1 MDVLAHI
8 KKEHEKFRKMMSK
21 IESAP
26 DDTKKDLF
34 KELYAEIHGHHE
46 AEEHVLF
53 PLVKEKAEGE
63 DAEVVLEM
71 IEEHSLGKHQFGVLD
86 RTSLKNETWDAK
98 FSVLKEVLEHHME
111 EEEKEF
117 MPLAKKAVPKDKLS
131 GLLEEFESVHEK
143 YTQEKKK

>member
-8 KKEHEKFRKMMSK
+8 KKEHEKFRKMMAK

-26 DDTKKDLF
+26 EDTKKNLF
-34 KELYAEIHGHHE
+34 KELYAEMHGHHE
-46 AEEHVLF
+46 AEEHILF
-53 PLVKEKAEGE
+53 PLVKEKVQGE
-63 DAEVVLEM
+63 NAQVVLEM
-71 IEEHSLGKHQFGVLD
+71 IEEHALGKHQFSVLD
-86 RTSLKNETWDAK
+86 RASVKNETWDAK

-117 MPLAKKAVPKDKLS
+117 MPMAKKAMPKEKLTAVM
-131 GLLEEFESVHEK
+131 EEFEAAHEQ